1 MMLAAVRWPD
11 ALTALAE
18 RHKVRRS
25 PESRR
30 LLAEASSLSA
40 LYESDFAIAVERI
53 AHAMR
58 LEPLNALHSIRR
70 TLLLLR
76 FGRHPEALQALESLQ
91 AALGGNRSQPL
102 VSYLRA
108 LVLLRSDRVMPARN
122 VAAEIVAQQPAYL
135 PAYFLQAEAHYQ
147 VQSKG
152 LDAKLPRP
160 PYDKQHGP
168 LWTDLLVKLLLTRP
182 SEGKKLV
189 AGLLSRGVPPARGT
203 PEHALLTKLSSW
215 MDASPDALAD
225 TLRTV
230 RPGSRAEQ
238 IILLVFNDRALEAG
252 DSHQHLQYLRKLQRL
267 HPARTAVRRV
277 YVAALTRHA
286 VSEARQGRRDSALR
300 IVEACLRLA
309 PHQAIHYQNRAA
321 LFTSMPNLS
330 AYRLGW
336 TELDRHHYRLALLGK
351 LDTDAARLLARPHR
365 MFAQQA
371 RLTPPKRGQLGV
383 FVHSENEARGPLLEV
398 NQPRIDRDPEQLRQ
412 WLHHRRAELVFSH
425 LALSDRAGR
434 GLLWP
439 RDPDAA
445 QARAKGL
452 AVSTRSLALLV
463 PIEGG
468 ALAQSLNARWQ
479 AMAAQVD
486 VRYAP
491 PPADEE
497 AKKLSLQHLQTLGD
511 LALLCLQWKPSHSLG
526 HHAEEI
532 LEFLNAEAPFFDSEL
547 LFQETKQEGADG
559 ALKFLSLA
567 ARSRIELPPGQPRL
581 TDEQAHRVCRWLCAE
596 LLTRM
601 ALTAFE
607 DERDRGGMAVEH
619 SLDLLERAR
628 TADSEWAEVEFW
640 SARIMTA
647 GEHFDD
653 ARAALARFHRLSRD
667 QENHLRNEAEELQKI
682 LDQKEKGKAAGKRV
696 ARIEQGA
703 ERELSVARAADALE
717 AELEK
722 YPSSIQLHEEICRVL
737 ASAGDWKE
745 TERWSKH
752 AVGRCLSRDGQL
764 RARELHLLGLGLAE
778 AATIDDAAARLFAAG
793 LPSQLL
799 DRIEA
804 LPNLDARSY
813 ALDYLLG
820 CGLLTLKRSEDAQR
834 AFVRALRR
842 CSSQMHLAVLR
853 PLAFDVEQSLL
864 KRARSIVDD
873 AVAEGRIDDA
883 FAELVEVWPRLSAKE
898 SCLAELA
905 RVQFAAVM
913 ANVGLD
919 QPCATPT
926 LLTTTASW
934 NERLNA
940 ALTAPDPLLRVRRLA
955 QLATE
960 LYEPSAK
967 DAQSTLHKANALEV
981 QLALAT
987 ALRQA
992 AELQQARRS
1001 ADALAKLDEVEGTGK
1016 DDVRW
1021 LRLRA
1026 VALLHLERFDEAD
1039 RVVAKL
1045 GTSREPIAQEL
1056 CADYPA
1062 LAFKWR
1068 ITAATRF
1075 VRENAI
1081 QAAEEI
1087 LETTKAQGSAA
1098 ILELAFMRAFASA
1111 ASARQLCDQ
1120 GKHAEARQ
1128 SLERG
1133 LAELEPLVPLAREHN
1148 DTRLIEL
1155 RDMLDSELAD
1165 QMEARQ

>member
-1 MMLAAVRWPD
+1 MLAAVRWPD
-11 ALTALAE
+11 ALAALAE
-18 RHKVRRS
+18 RHKVTRS
-25 PESRR
+25 PKSRR

-40 LYESDFAIAVERI
+40 LYEADFAIAVDRI
-53 AHAMR
+53 AQAMR

-76 FGRHPEALQALESLQ
+76 FGRHAEALQALESLQ
-91 AALGGNRSQPL
+91 AALGGNKAPPL

-108 LVLLRSDRVMPARN
+108 LVLLRNDRVMPARN
-122 VAAEIVAQQPAYL
+122 VAAEIVAQQPTYL

-160 PYDKQHGP
+160 PYDNQHGA

-189 AGLLSRGVPPARGT
+189 AGLISRGVPPARGT

-215 MDASPDALAD
+215 MDASPDTLAD
-225 TLRTV
+225 ALQTV

-238 IILLVFNDRALEAG
+238 ILLLVFNDRAIEAG
-252 DSHQHLQYLRKLQRL
+252 DAGQHLQHLRKLQRL

-371 RLTPPKRGQLGV
+371 RLTPPERGQFGV

-398 NQPRIDRDPEQLRQ
+398 NQSRIDRDPEQLRQ

-445 QARAKGL
+445 QSRAKGL
-452 AVSTRSLALLV
+452 TVTTQSLALLV
-463 PIEGG
+463 PIEGE
-468 ALAQSLNARWQ
+468 ALAQSLSAHWQ
-479 AMAAQVD
+479 AMAAQVG

-511 LALLCLQWKPSHSLG
+511 LALLCLQWKPSRSLG

-532 LEFLNAEAPFFDSEL
+532 LEFLNAEAPFFDSGL
-547 LFQETKQEGADG
+547 LFQETKQDGADG

-581 TDEQAHRVCRWLCAE
+581 TDEQSDRVCRWLGAE

-601 ALTAFE
+601 ALKAFE

-619 SLDLLERAR
+619 SLELLERAR
-628 TADSEWAEVEFW
+628 TADSEWPEVEFW

-653 ARAALARFHRLSRD
+653 ARAALARFHRLSRG

-682 LDQKEKGKAAGKRV
+682 LDQKEKGKAAGKRM
-696 ARIEQGA
+696 ARLEQGA
-703 ERELSVARAADALE
+703 ERLGVARAAEALE

-764 RARELHLLGLGLAE
+764 RARELHLLSLGLAE

-793 LPSQLL
+793 LPTQLL
-799 DRIEA
+799 DRLEA
-804 LPNLDARSY
+804 LPDLDARSY
-813 ALDYLLG
+813 AVDYLLG
-820 CGLLTLKRSEDAQR
+820 SGLLTLKRSEDAQR

-873 AVAEGRIDDA
+873 AVVEGRIDDA
-883 FAELVEVWPRLSAKE
+883 FAELVEVWPRLSTKE
-898 SCLAELA
+898 SCLADLA

-913 ANVGLD
+913 ASVGLE
-919 QPCATPT
+919 QPCARLT
-926 LLTTTASW
+926 LLTTSASW
-934 NERLNA
+934 DERLKV

-955 QLATE
+955 LLAMD
-960 LYEPSAK
+960 LYEPSVK
-967 DAQSTLHKANALEV
+967 DAQSTLRKADALEV

-1001 ADALAKLDEVEGTGK
+1001 ADALAKLDLVEETGK

-1026 VALLHLERFDEAD
+1026 VALLHLERFDDAD
-1039 RVVAKL
+1039 LVVARL
-1045 GTSREPIAQEL
+1045 ATSREPLAQEL

-1062 LAFKWR
+1062 LAFKRR

-1075 VRENAI
+1075 LRENLI
-1081 QAAEEI
+1081 QTAEEI
-1087 LETTKAQGSAA
+1087 LDKTQALGSAA
-1098 ILELAFMRAFASA
+1098 ILELAFVRAFASA
-1111 ASARQLCDQ
+1111 ASAHQLMDQ
-1120 GKHAEARQ
+1120 GKQAEARR

-1133 LAELEPLVPLAREHN
+1133 LTVLEPLVPLAREHN

-1155 RDMLDSELAD
+1155 RDRLDSELAD